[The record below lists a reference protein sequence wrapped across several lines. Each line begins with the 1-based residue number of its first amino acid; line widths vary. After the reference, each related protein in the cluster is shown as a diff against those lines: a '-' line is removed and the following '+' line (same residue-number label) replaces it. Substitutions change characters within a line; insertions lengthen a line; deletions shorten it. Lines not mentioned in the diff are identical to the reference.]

1 MQDWADRPRDL
12 TQWILGQRLAKNPLD
27 ANRAYGAFV
36 EPEPDA
42 DGRLL
47 DVATLLLSNRE
58 CSFRCLMCDL
68 WRNTLDEP
76 TPRGAIPNQIRSAI
90 SFLGSPVQVIKLY
103 NAGNFFDTKAI
114 PPADWPEIAELVE
127 NFERV
132 IVESHPKL
140 IGPPALTFRDMLQDR
155 LEVAIG
161 LETAHE
167 GVLERLNKQMTL
179 ADFEQSV
186 RWLRDR
192 EIDVRAFILL
202 RPPFM
207 SETEGVKWAQ
217 RSMDFAFS
225 VGVQCCAVVPTR
237 SGNGAIERLEAQG
250 YYQPP
255 TLRSMEE
262 TLEHGLRL
270 GHGRVF
276 IDLWDIERFY
286 DCEDCDPLRA
296 DRLKRMNLSQTILP
310 SVTCGCEVPV

>member
-1 MQDWADRPRDL
+1 MQEWADRPGDL
-12 TQWILGQRLAKNPLD
+12 TQWILGQRSAKNPLD
-27 ANRAYGAFV
+27 PNRAYGAFV

-68 WRNTLDEP
+68 WRNTLDDP
-76 TPRGAIPNQIRSAI
+76 TPRDAIPHQIRSAL
-90 SFLGSPVQVIKLY
+90 SLLGFPAQVIKLY
-103 NAGNFFDTKAI
+103 NAGNFFDSKAI

-127 NFERV
+127 SFERV

-140 IGPPALTFRDMLQDR
+140 IGLPALTFRDMLHGR

-161 LETAHE
+161 LETVHE

-179 ADFEQSV
+179 ADFEKSV
-186 RWLRDR
+186 RWLRDHQ
-192 EIDVRAFILL
+192 IDVRAFILL
-202 RPPFM
+202 RTPFL
-207 SETEGVKWAQ
+207 SEAEGVEWAQ

-237 SGNGAIERLEAQG
+237 SGNGAMERLEAQG
-250 YYQPP
+250 YFQPP

-262 TLEHGLRL
+262 TLEYGLRL
-270 GHGRVF
+270 GRGRVF
-276 IDLWDIERFY
+276 LDLWDIERFY
-286 DCEDCDPLRA
+286 HCEDCDPLRVR
-296 DRLKRMNLSQTILP
+296 RLKRMNLSQEIQP